1 MKQFDMNG
9 KVALIAGASSG
20 IGRASAIILARNGA
34 KVVIAAR
41 REERL
46 QELQREIVTT
56 GGICEYVVCDVTKEE
71 DCQKAVKKCEKCFG
85 KLNILVNSAGTSG
98 STGFDSGLTS
108 EFDTDNLHHVMD
120 VDFFGVF
127 YMIKYAYPACE
138 RAGEGSIINIS
149 SIAALKAA
157 GPLVYTAAKGAIK
170 SMTRS
175 LGKSLG
181 PKNIRINS
189 IYPGLI
195 ETEMTA
201 PGLANSEFL
210 ESHKKKSPLGKIG
223 QPEDI
228 ANCVLYLASDASAFV
243 TGQDFVIDGGT
254 TC

>member
-1 MKQFDMNG
+1 MKQFDLSG
-9 KVALIAGASSG
+9 KVALIVGASSG
-20 IGRASAIILARNGA
+20 IGHASALMLAENGA

-46 QELQREIVTT
+46 KSLKQEIESA
-56 GGICEYVVCDVTKEE
+56 GGICEYVVCDVTNEE
-71 DCQKAVKKCEKCFG
+71 DCAKAVEKCEACFG

-98 STGFDSGLTS
+98 STGLDSSFLS

-127 YMIKYAYPACE
+127 YMIKYAYQACE

-157 GPLVYTAAKGAIK
+157 GPLVYTATKGAIK

-181 PKNIRINS
+181 QKNIRINS

-201 PGLANSEFL
+201 PGLANSDFL
-210 ESHKKKSPLGKIG
+210 EAHKKKSPLGKIG
-223 QPEDI
+223 QPNDI
-228 ANCVLYLASDASAFV
+228 AYCVLYLASDASAFV